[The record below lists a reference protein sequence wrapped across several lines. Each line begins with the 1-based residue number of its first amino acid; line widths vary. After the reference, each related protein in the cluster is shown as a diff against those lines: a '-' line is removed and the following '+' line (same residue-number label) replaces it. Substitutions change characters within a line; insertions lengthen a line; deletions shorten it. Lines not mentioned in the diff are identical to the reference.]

1 MFIKLAVPALLTGLI
16 LTGCGREE
24 SDQDTVVTGFYPLAY
39 VAERVAG
46 DRMEVVNLTTP
57 GGEPHDLELGP
68 AQTADLADADLV
80 VSLPGFQPAV
90 DASVETNSTG
100 SVLHVD
106 DVITLAKIDD
116 HEEGHSEEGH
126 SEEDEHAHEHGDT
139 DPHFWQDSLLMAD
152 LGEAMAEE
160 LADLDPDHAKEYREN
175 SAALRSDLEALD
187 QEYETGLSG
196 CAIDVVVVS
205 HDAFGYLGRYGLH
218 FEPIAGLSPDA
229 EPSPAEL
236 ARLDRLIRKEGVTT
250 VFSERLA
257 TAEFA
262 ETLAREAGV
271 ETAVLDPIE
280 GLSDQTADSDYLSL
294 MRANLAALRE
304 ANRC

>member
-139 DPHFWQDSLLMAD
+139 DPHFWQDPLLMAD